1 MDAIKN
7 NKFMNNLSKYMCKDL
22 KEKIIDLLTSC
33 YGESELEERMG
44 FKISELKQGSD
55 ETFSELLSIYSGN
68 EELRNLIWRGY
79 AEFGYVLR
87 GLGISAPRQKDLM
100 EGWDDKSKAILWH
113 LYQRRHANIVELSE
127 AVCASH
133 YEVLSRLEEV
143 IIPESRRILGHTIV
157 KFEQSKMDIV
167 SGKKVCFSWWIADER
182 PVLSNNVELF
192 HEGERILI
200 IAGLPDVKL
209 PDQIDVSARFKNG
222 VLEVAIKK

>member
-1 MDAIKN
+1 
-7 NKFMNNLSKYMCKDL
+7 MNNLVKYIYKDL
-22 KEKIIDLLTSC
+22 KEKIIDLLTSY
-33 YGESELEERMG
+33 YGEREIEERMD

-79 AEFGYVLR
+79 AEFGYALR
-87 GLGISAPRQKDLM
+87 RLGISAPRQKDLM
-100 EGWDDKSKAILWH
+100 DGWDDKSKAILWH
-113 LYQRRHANIVELSE
+113 LYQRRYANIVELSE

-143 IIPESRRILGHTIV
+143 IIPESRRILGEQIV

-167 SGKKVCFSWWIADER
+167 SGKKVCFSWWIAEER
-182 PVLSNNVELF
+182 PVLSNNVEMF

>member
-1 MDAIKN
+1 
-7 NKFMNNLSKYMCKDL
+7 MNNLIKYIYLAL
-22 KEKIIDLLTSC
+22 KEEIIDLLMSS
-33 YGESELEERMG
+33 YGEMEIEEQTG
-44 FKISELKQGSD
+44 FKISEIKQGSD
-55 ETFSELLSIYSGN
+55 KAFSKLLSSYSGD

-79 AEFGYVLR
+79 AEFGNTLR
-87 GLGISAPRQKDLM
+87 RLGISAPRRENLM
-100 EGWDDKSKAILWH
+100 DGWDDKSKAILWH
-113 LYQRRHANIVELSE
+113 LYQRRHADIVELSE

-143 IIPESRRILGHTIV
+143 IIPESRRILGEQIV

-167 SGKKVCFSWWIADER
+167 SGEKICFSWWIEEES
-182 PVLSNNVELF
+182 PVSSNNVELF
-192 HEGERILI
+192 HEDERILI